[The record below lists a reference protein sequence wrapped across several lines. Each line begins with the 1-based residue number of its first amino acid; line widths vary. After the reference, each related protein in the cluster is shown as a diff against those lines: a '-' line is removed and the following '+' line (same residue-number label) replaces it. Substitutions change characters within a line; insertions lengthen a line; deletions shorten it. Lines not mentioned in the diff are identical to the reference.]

1 MSKLK
6 HYIWLLGFTALAFWQ
21 LEQIPHWPK
30 AVQSLL
36 SYAPYL
42 MVALGIFISVFLN
55 RIQPILL
62 LLTLAV
68 VNLAMTYFLPD
79 HTAKTDVLAATAFY
93 PLLASFVPLNLL
105 LWSLLPEK
113 GVMSKPYVLMLLVI
127 FVAQGF
133 GFYWLMANLPMDM
146 LLMLAKP
153 MGVSGVALP
162 MVPFL
167 ITLGVWF
174 AIVLRNAFSDMPKVL
189 DNTVIFVLI
198 LLAFGLN
205 QYASFGALAWLTSV
219 ASGLIILSL
228 VFDAHQIAH
237 TDQLT
242 GMRGRRALYERFSG
256 LGRRYAIA
264 MMDID
269 HFKSFNDRY
278 GHDIGDNAL
287 KLVADQLSTTPIGY
301 PYRYGGEEFTL
312 VFPGKTAE
320 QILPVLETL
329 RKQISQVPLSVI
341 EKGQKAETQVT
352 VSFGVAEKTER
363 NQQPQEVM
371 KLADEALYTAKKS
384 GRNCVK
390 LYEAPA
396 SKKTA
401 DIPNTKSKKAVASRK
416 KATTASKK

>member
-1 MSKLK
+1 MSKFK
-6 HYIWLLGFTALAFWQ
+6 HYIWLLGFTVLALWQ

-36 SYAPYL
+36 SYSPYL

-68 VNLAMTYFLPD
+68 VNLAMTYFLPS
-79 HTAKTDVLAATAFY
+79 HTAKTDVLTATAFY

-105 LWSLLPEK
+105 LWSLVPEK
-113 GVMSKPYVLMLLVI
+113 GVMSKPYVLVLLAV
-127 FVAQGF
+127 FFAQGF
-133 GFYWLMANLPMDM
+133 GFYWLMANLPMEM
-146 LLMLAKP
+146 LLTLAKP
-153 MGVSGVALP
+153 IGVSGVTLP

-174 AIVLRNAFSDMPKVL
+174 AIVLRNAFSEMPKVL

-198 LLAFGLN
+198 LLAIGLN
-205 QYASFGALAWLTSV
+205 LYASFGALAWLTSV

-228 VFDAHQIAH
+228 VFDSHQIAH

-242 GMRGRRALYERFSG
+242 GMKGRRALFERFTG
-256 LGRRYAIA
+256 LGRRYTIA

-287 KLVADQLSTTPIGY
+287 KLVADQLSRTPVGY
-301 PYRYGGEEFTL
+301 PYRYGGEEFTV

-320 QILPVLETL
+320 QMMPVLDNL
-329 RKQISQVPLSVI
+329 RQQISQVPLSVV

-363 NQQPQEVM
+363 NQKPEEVM
-371 KLADEALYTAKKS
+371 KLADEALYAAKKA

-390 LYEAPA
+390 VYGETAA
-396 SKKTA
+396 KKT
-401 DIPNTKSKKAVASRK
+401 TTRTSKATVRK
-416 KATTASKK
+416 KSVSGTKK